1 MKEKI
6 NLKFRIS
13 TLAPVASALFAILLD
28 VLIPST
34 DRLKPTDYPYFDIV
48 MGLAA
53 ILLMICALFAA
64 FFREYRIQYRHK
76 ICYYTVLILCINL
89 LNLLTAKTEYLPLI
103 YFPDFN
109 NILKVF
115 LDESQTLLICAA
127 YSLRLLGNGI
137 FWGGVI
143 GVLTGILIGWSKAA
157 NYWLFPFFRFIGPIP
172 SSIWIPIALLVF
184 PTTFQASTFIIA
196 LSMWFPTTI
205 LTFSG
210 IQNVP
215 KQYFDVA
222 KTLGANSL
230 YQIIHIAVPAAFPSV
245 FVGLFYGI
253 TSSLMA
259 LITAEMIGTK
269 YGIGWYLNWQQQ
281 VMSWADVYAAFL
293 VIAMICFV
301 GLKLLFRIRDKFLVW
316 QEGTIRW

>member
-1 MKEKI
+1 MR
-6 NLKFRIS
+6 NVKFRIS
-13 TLAPVASALFAILLD
+13 TLLPVLSAILA
-28 VLIPST
+28 VLFDALLPMSA
-34 DRLKPTDYPYFDIV
+34 RLKHTEYPYFRII
-48 MGLAA
+48 MLAVA
-53 ILLMICALFAA
+53 GMLLVCAVRAMFVK
-64 FFREYRIQYRHK
+64 EYRVKYCYKVR
-76 ICYYTVLILCINL
+76 YYTVLIFFINI
-89 LNLLTAKTEYLPLI
+89 LNIVTAKTEYLPLI

-109 NILKVF
+109 NIIKVF
-115 LDESQTLLICAA
+115 LDKSQTLLICTL

-137 FWGGVI
+137 LWGGCI
-143 GVLTGILIGWSKAA
+143 GILTGIWIGWSKKA

-210 IQNVP
+210 IQNVS

-222 KTLGANSL
+222 KTLGAGSV
-230 YQIIHIAVPAAFPSV
+230 YQIIHIAIPAALPSV
-245 FVGLFYGI
+245 FVGVFYGV

-293 VIAMICFV
+293 VIALICFV
-301 GLKLLFRIRDKFLVW
+301 GLKLLFTVRDKILVW